1 MLWSRLERSLF
12 TLPAGYLPKKD
23 TADTEGTNCIFSLE
37 RRLDAV
43 VVEVSAAVRVS
54 MSNLL
59 QLQLSGSIPRAVG
72 HKSDALDASKTGL
85 NEWNVGINVD
95 SLNMCL

>member
-37 RRLDAV
+37 RRPDAV
-43 VVEVSAAVRVS
+43 VVEVSAAIRIS
-54 MSNLL
+54 MLTLL
-59 QLQLSGSIPRAVG
+59 QLQLSRSIPHAVDHESG
-72 HKSDALDASKTGL
+72 ALDASGMLGRAECGYK
-85 NEWNVGINVD
+85 
-95 SLNMCL
+95 C